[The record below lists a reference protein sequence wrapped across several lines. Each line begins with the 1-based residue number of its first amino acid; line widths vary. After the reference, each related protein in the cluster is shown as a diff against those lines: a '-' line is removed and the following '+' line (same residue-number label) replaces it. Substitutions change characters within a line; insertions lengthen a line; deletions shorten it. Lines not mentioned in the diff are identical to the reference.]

1 MKKSVFQSIISF
13 LILVIV
19 VSVCGVFKTSVGL
32 KLETANL
39 NECISIIS
47 GKNLCQQ
54 LFIFKIVIIV
64 SLLMISGIFSLK
76 ISILRL

>member
-19 VSVCGVFKTSVGL
+19 VSVCGLFSTSARIEM
-32 KLETANL
+32 ETAYDND
-39 NECISIIS
+39 CISLSS

-64 SLLMISGIFSLK
+64 SVLMISGMCSLK
-76 ISILRL
+76 SSILRL